1 MVFTLFLINL
11 SNLEWRAQVGHV
23 TVPGACCFWCVCG
36 RLPHRLPQL
45 ACKILAWGWSVSAF
59 NKTTRTSLN
68 PSLPFT
74 YLHHLEKLHNI
85 LSLLFSD
92 LYEMRLMLNIVDN
105 SLIRKMVAM
114 IIWVFF
120 FFFYSCVSP
129 TAFIWAQ
136 LMVGNQWFGGLASP
150 TAYEKVLAEKVS
162 FSYFFD
168 QRWTICLWKNQLLSP
183 GTQLQGSIQ
192 GGWRLLLA
200 SSCFWLSQV
209 ASVLGP
215 LQTILIT

>member
-68 PSLPFT
+68 PSLSFT

-120 FFFYSCVSP
+120 FFFLQLCIPDSIHLS
-129 TAFIWAQ
+129 TADGWEPVVWR
-136 LMVGNQWFGGLASP
+136 LG
-150 TAYEKVLAEKVS
+150 
-162 FSYFFD
+162 FSYS
-168 QRWTICLWKNQLLSP
+168 LWE
-183 GTQLQGSIQ
+183 GSS
-192 GGWRLLLA
+192 RE
-200 SSCFWLSQV
+200 S
-209 ASVLGP
+209 
-215 LQTILIT
+215 